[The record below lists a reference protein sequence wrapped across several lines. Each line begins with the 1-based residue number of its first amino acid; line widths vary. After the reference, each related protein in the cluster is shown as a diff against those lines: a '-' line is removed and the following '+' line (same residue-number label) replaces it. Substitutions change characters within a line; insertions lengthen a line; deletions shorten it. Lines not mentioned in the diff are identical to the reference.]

1 MTAFTPITPDDVQ
14 QLRAMVGDGAVI
26 DDPKQLQQ
34 SAPLHRTA
42 SRRKA
47 RFGDSVLTHI
57 EFMRFRGELAPQ
69 GLSLVRFATK
79 AQLWEIIKWCESNG
93 F

>member
-34 SAPLHRTA
+34 SAPLH
-42 SRRKA
+42 
-47 RFGDSVLTHI
+47 
-57 EFMRFRGELAPQ
+57 
-69 GLSLVRFATK
+69 
-79 AQLWEIIKWCESNG
+79 
-93 F
+93 